1 MATSNGVE
9 SSRTATSNGL
19 SSIEKEF
26 TCAICHELFVRA
38 HTLSCSHTFCEQCIS
53 NWLRKNKICPI
64 CRKAVVGKPVHSIVL
79 DNAISKLIEYLP
91 KQPDNQATTKSQTGS
106 SNQERTTNKEA
117 SVCTESTVNGVNPRP
132 PSSSNWRNGEENDYY
147 DEDNEEDDDYDEE
160 EGDYDDEEDD
170 EEDDDDEDSYDDY
183 LHDGFDSFHVE
194 HHHHYY
200 SDGYY
205 DEDDSEEGSDDD
217 DDYDSE
223 EEDDSEDYDETDE
236 SVDKYDN
243 GPDYNGL
250 PGYYWGKYG
259 YCFKCGDQY
268 HWANGCPNR

>member
-170 EEDDDDEDSYDDY
+170 DDEDSYDDY

-259 YCFKCGDQY
+259 YCFKCGKCVWQ
-268 HWANGCPNR
+268 GLRLLLTLIL